1 MAHFETTIDI
11 AAPPERVWEVM
22 SDLERWPEWTQSMS
36 RVERLN
42 DRPAGVGSRV
52 RVKQPRLAAAVFDI
66 TSWNPPRGFDWV
78 ARNPLVTAVARH
90 DIAPSAGGSRVTL
103 SVTFSG
109 PLGGV
114 IAWVYGSLTQ
124 RYVQMEAEGLRRR
137 AEQPA

>member
-11 AAPPERVWEVM
+11 AAPPERVWAVM
-22 SDLERWPEWTQSMS
+22 SNLERWPEWTQSMS

-42 DRPAGVGSRV
+42 DRPLGVGSRV

-78 ARNPLVTAVARH
+78 AQNPLVTAVASH
-90 DIAPSAGGSRVTL
+90 DIAPSAAGSRVRL

-114 IAWVYGSLTQ
+114 IAWFYGSLTQ

-137 AEQPA
+137 AEKPA